1 MESNETGE
9 MNGNASAAVEEKATT
24 AIKEEQKTETLQ
36 SEPKEA
42 EKTVEMKPEEA
53 IQPVESTI
61 PEVVHTVDDIY
72 DFDDISGKDIDFN
85 CWWIDIEKEIGEID
99 LEDVD
104 LDDLGDIDKE
114 ILSEL

>member
-1 MESNETGE
+1 

-24 AIKEEQKTETLQ
+24 AIKEEQKTETVQ

-42 EKTVEMKPEEA
+42 EKAVEMKPEEA

-72 DFDDISGKDIDFN
+72 DFDDISGRDVDFN

>member
-1 MESNETGE
+1 MTKSSASASALASPQIAEKDSEQRADLNANQSMESKETGE
-9 MNGNASAAVEEKATT
+9 MNGNASAAVEEKAIT

-42 EKTVEMKPEEA
+42 EKTVEIKPEEA

-85 CWWIDIEKEIGEID
+85 C
-99 LEDVD
+99 
-104 LDDLGDIDKE
+104 
-114 ILSEL
+114 